1 MAIGYIAISS
11 NLIIMKCKFR
21 YRVSSNP
28 ESATTLELRIK
39 MAFPARTDLPEQQ
52 GRI

>member
-28 ESATTLELRIK
+28 ESATLELRIK